1 MTGCTLKNQSPV
13 TTVIFMAA
21 ILDTMAFKFGFYFK
35 SEIPAVRFRGFI
47 GTQTPVLVADPHE
60 CLRLSR
66 LIWA

>member
-1 MTGCTLKNQSPV
+1 
-13 TTVIFMAA
+13 MAA